1 MTCNCNVLNMQ
12 FHVDEGSYE
21 SHIRVR
27 LRLPSLLQDFVT
39 RHDTR
44 NLRSDSV
51 DDTVK
56 IIVSSFLGL
65 LVCND

>member
-1 MTCNCNVLNMQ
+1 MQ
-12 FHVDEGSYE
+12 FHVDEGGYE
-21 SHIRVR
+21 SHIIVR